1 MTMNLKLKSGY
12 NKMGKIFIKKLKVGS
27 IFVKNRKMPLCFTAQ

>member
-27 IFVKNRKMPLCFTAQ
+27 IFVKNKKMPLCFTAQ